1 MGVISPVG
9 NDLET
14 FWRNISAG
22 VCGIDF
28 ISKFDT
34 TDFKVKI
41 AGEVKGFDPLDYV
54 EKNDVR
60 RSDLFTLYG
69 MAAAIQAVEDSGIAG
84 KAAPERLGVYLGSGV
99 GGINT
104 LCTENANLLTK
115 GPKRVTPFFVP
126 MMIINILSGAVAIK
140 YGARGPCLP
149 VVTACSTST
158 HALGE
163 AFRCI
168 KHGYADALIAGGA
181 EAAVNQLSVAGFS
194 NCMALTQRN
203 EPQNASIPFDRRRD
217 GFVIAEGAGVMVLE
231 EYEHAVKR
239 DAKIYG
245 EIKGYG
251 NTCDA
256 YHITAPHPESAG
268 TAAAITLALN
278 EAQAREYRQVYINA
292 HGTSTPLN
300 DKSETAAIKKAL
312 GERAYQAMIS
322 SSKSMTG
329 HMLGATGVVE
339 AMASVLALGEGLAP
353 PTIGYREPDPE
364 CDLNYVP
371 NLACRADFDLAL
383 SVNLGFGGHNACL
396 AFTKV

>member
-9 NDLET
+9 NDRET

-28 ISKFDT
+28 ITKFDAA
-34 TDFKVKI
+34 DFKVKI
-41 AGEVKGFDPLDYV
+41 AGEVKGFDPLNYM
-54 EKNDVR
+54 EKNEVR
-60 RSDLFTLYG
+60 KADLFTLYG
-69 MAAAIQAVEDSGIAG
+69 LAAAAQAVEDSGIAG

-104 LCTENANLLTK
+104 LCSENEVLLTK
-115 GPKRVTPFFVP
+115 GPKRVSPFFAP
-126 MMIINILSGAVAIK
+126 MMIINILSGIVAIK

-149 VVTACSTST
+149 VVTACSTSA

-168 KHGYADALIAGGA
+168 KHGYADAVIAGGA
-181 EAAVNQLSVAGFS
+181 EAAISPITVAGFT

-203 EPQNASIPFDRRRD
+203 ESQNASIPFDRRRD
-217 GFVIAEGAGVMVLE
+217 GFVLAEGAGVMVLE
-231 EYEHAVKR
+231 EYGHAVR
-239 DAKIYG
+239 RNAKIYA
-245 EIKGYG
+245 ELKGYG

-268 TAAAITLALN
+268 TAAAIALALE
-278 EAQAREYRQVYINA
+278 EAGAAEWQGLYVNA

-312 GERAYQAMIS
+312 GERAYLAFVS

-329 HMLGATGVVE
+329 HMLGATGAVE
-339 AMASVLALGEGLAP
+339 AMAAVLALKEGLVP
-353 PTIGYREPDPE
+353 PTIGYQEPDPE

-371 NLACRADFDLAL
+371 NRACRAELDLAL
-383 SVNLGFGGHNACL
+383 SINMGFGGHNACL
-396 AFTKV
+396 AFTKA